1 MSDPV
6 SKSISSRPSLEKIP
20 GPSAFGGSWRR
31 FMSLLWLTSTTEFK
45 LGFHGTALGYLW
57 SLARPLMLFGILLL
71 VFTKVFRFGDQVPD
85 YPSLLLLNIML
96 YSLFGDAT
104 AAAVTS
110 LVDRE
115 GLVRRAQL
123 PLIVIPTATVLTT
136 FLNLTINLVAVF
148 VFILANG
155 VEPRA
160 TWLLLPVILL
170 ALLMLTLGT
179 SYLLSAFYPRFR
191 DVALI
196 WTVAGLALFYGT
208 PVLYPIGVAPDGL
221 RALIEL
227 NPLSLIFIQA
237 NHWIIDPS
245 APTVIEATSGHW
257 WILPISIS
265 LFFIVCALGLAAF
278 SREAPKAA
286 EEL

>member
-1 MSDPV
+1 MNETRQDAQHP
-6 SKSISSRPSLEKIP
+6 PLERIP

-31 FMSLLWLTSTTEFK
+31 FASLLWLTSTTEFK

-71 VFTKVFRFGDQVPD
+71 VFTQVFRFGDQVPN

-96 YSLFGDAT
+96 YALFGDAT

-123 PLIVIPTATVLTT
+123 PRIVIPTATVLTT

-148 VFILANG
+148 VFILASG
-155 VEPRA
+155 VEPRL

-196 WTVAGLALFYGT
+196 WTVIGLALFYGT
-208 PVLYPIGVAPDGL
+208 PILYPIGVAPDGL

-237 NHWIIDPS
+237 HNWIIDPN
-245 APTVIEATSGHW
+245 APNVVEATSGHW
-257 WILPISIS
+257 WILPISVSI
-265 LFFIVCALGLAAF
+265 FIGICALGLATF
-278 SREAPKAA
+278 SREAPKVA